1 MLGVAERIYSC
12 SSNYNHG
19 MYRPPVAPLR
29 VLPRALRTTLTLAC
43 LVALQAAAQD
53 SKPAGSGYL
62 SPIIAELEKTWPAN
76 RVVNVVVHGHSVPA
90 GYFKTPEVRSLEAYP
105 HLLRVELARRY
116 PRAVVNVIVTAKG
129 GEDSV
134 KGAAR
139 FETDVLDHRPDV
151 VLIDYSL
158 NDRRIGL
165 DAARGAWTEMVR
177 KALAHGVKV
186 ILLTPTPDMSAR
198 FGDPADPLELHA
210 EQVRRVAAEFQ
221 VGLVDSTAAFH
232 RATDAAGLKEW
243 MAQVN
248 HPNAAGHKLVAEEI
262 FKYF

>member
-1 MLGVAERIYSC
+1 M
-12 SSNYNHG
+12 
-19 MYRPPVAPLR
+19 
-29 VLPRALRTTLTLAC
+29 
-43 LVALQAAAQD
+43 
-53 SKPAGSGYL
+53 
-62 SPIIAELEKTWPAN
+62 
-76 RVVNVVVHGHSVPA
+76 NVVVHGHSVPA

-139 FETDVLDHRPDV
+139 FEADVLDHRPDV

-165 DAARGAWTEMVR
+165 DAAREAWSGMIR
-177 KALAHGVKV
+177 KAQTRGVKV

-198 FGDPADPLELHA
+198 FGDPTDPLELHA
-210 EQVRRVAAEFQ
+210 GQVRRLAAEFN

-232 RATDAAGLKEW
+232 RATGISGLPEW